1 MMNKSCVPSFHR
13 RPFNK
18 FLGRIS
24 VKYFILDKNKRMK
37 KHPYDRNIPLE
48 TYYLV
53 IDLIL
58 NNYFLQILKL
68 SYYPNQCC
76 DEKDLLTLSQYS
88 SVCLWATHGW
98 PIGVPLSRIDWGR
111 ENTRSRHLVLWSRN
125 HEYSALTW
133 KDQSYYQSMGSKF
146 RYGLGKVLGTQNYP
160 TCGSA
165 SIYCVLC
172 LNPIKGTF
180 NMAYKHTHTHTHTHT
195 YTHIHA
201 HTHIHQH
208 TSKHTTWHFIPS
220 IQRASQICK
229 AHTRS
234 V

>member
-24 VKYFILDKNKRMK
+24 VKYFILDKSKRMK

-88 SVCLWATHGW
+88 SVCLWAQRMVGLQGY
-98 PIGVPLSRIDWGR
+98 PSVEQIGVEKTQGVA
-111 ENTRSRHLVLWSRN
+111 T
-125 HEYSALTW
+125 
-133 KDQSYYQSMGSKF
+133 QF
-146 RYGLGKVLGTQNYP
+146 YGLGTMNIAPLHGRTSLTTKVWVRSLGT
-160 TCGSA
+160 
-165 SIYCVLC
+165 VLERC
-172 LNPIKGTF
+172 QAHKTARLVCRLPFIVSYVLILLKAHSTWHIN
-180 NMAYKHTHTHTHTHT
+180 THTHTHT
-195 YTHIHA
+195 YTHTLAYI
-201 HTHIHQH
+201 
-208 TSKHTTWHFIPS
+208 
-220 IQRASQICK
+220 
-229 AHTRS
+229 
-234 V
+234 